1 MIPNN
6 RFLTTAIILDTHTG
20 QMGRS
25 ITAEAATPET
35 HSPDQYHFYC
45 PHCLE
50 GGHYNRVVRITEVH
64 DKTRHTPPKF
74 DLYAKLNS
82 THRCQH
88 PVRFRDIDILAK
100 RYDAQ
105 RGEDHTYIFSF
116 NMAGI
121 SAPGIQGIDSVSRLG
136 KIMYAVMFD
145 PALPDRQF
153 FMVSHQ
159 HVSLRRLFEQKANAV
174 PSCGQSF
181 HKAAIMTPNPLPRY
195 RYENFTQN
203 EISGVSNYH
212 AVDAEGKKINFRH
225 VLSFRD
231 TETFKEV
238 KAIVE
243 RRGTSQSAPVMVFA
257 KAVLSYQSK
266 HRDYPVMRFLID
278 TPGQVMPWDHPRS
291 FREALDRQ
299 VVRPEALNVRRAIVC
314 V

>member
-1 MIPNN
+1 MTSHH
-6 RFLTTAIILDTHTG
+6 RFLTTAILLDTHTG
-20 QMGRS
+20 QMGGS

-35 HSPDQYHFYC
+35 HSPERYHFYC

-50 GGHYNRVVRITEVH
+50 VGHYNRVVRITEVH

-88 PVRFRDIDILAK
+88 PVRFRDIDSLAR

-121 SAPGIQGIDSVSRLG
+121 STPRIQGIDSVSRLG
-136 KIMYAVMFD
+136 KVMYAVMFD

-153 FMVSHQ
+153 LRVGHQ

-174 PSCGQSF
+174 PACGQSF
-181 HKAAIMTPNPLPRY
+181 HKAAIVTPNALPPY
-195 RYENFTQN
+195 RYENFAQN
-203 EISGVSNYH
+203 EISGVSSYH

-231 TETFKEV
+231 TETFKDV
-238 KAIVE
+238 KTMVD
-243 RRGTSQSAPVMVFA
+243 RRGHAQSAPVMVFA
-257 KAVLSYQSK
+257 KAVLSYQSE
-266 HRDYPVMRFLID
+266 HRDYPTMRFLID
-278 TPGQVMPWDHPRS
+278 SPGQVMSWDHPRS
-291 FREALDRQ
+291 FREALDHQVTRQ
-299 VVRPEALNVRRAIVC
+299 MR
-314 V
+314 